1 MTRCAMSVVLVLGMM
16 MLLGG
21 CSKYTKYDAGTVI
34 EITDQSEAILSL
46 QEVSV
51 PPPSVDPN
59 DSPEYRVGAGDVLSV
74 SVPGLLEREH
84 DERRG
89 SDTLGGFRV
98 YTSGKVLL
106 PLVGGVDVAGLTVE
120 QIQTKL
126 IRVFSAY
133 IKEPVVSVEILE
145 FKSQPIYLLGKFNK
159 PGLVYLDRPTSLLH
173 GLALGNGLADQANLR
188 GARVVRNDRVLPV
201 DVYQLLYYND
211 QRQNI
216 QLRQGDTIYVPG
228 NEAQQV
234 FVLGTVNKPGAV
246 PMVNGRL
253 NLVQALSAA
262 GLDGRAYDEKHVRLI
277 RTLSPTR
284 GQLMMVDLGKMM
296 NGQALPMPLN
306 DGDII
311 YVPKTALG
319 GWNEIITEIL
329 PTFQVINAIAQPFL
343 IYGLWAD
350 NHEGDDWP
358 DRWQ

>member
-1 MTRCAMSVVLVLGMM
+1 MTRCVLLIVLLAGLAL
-16 MLLGG
+16 LLGG
-21 CSKYTKYDAGTVI
+21 CTKYTKYEPGTVI

-51 PPPSVDPN
+51 PPPV
-59 DSPEYRVGAGDVLSV
+59 PEPAEGNEYHVGPGDVLSV
-74 SVPGLLEREH
+74 TVPGLIEH
-84 DERRG
+84 RNGENKGND
-89 SDTLGGFRV
+89 SLGGFRV
-98 YTSGKVLL
+98 YTSGKILL
-106 PLVGGVDVAGLTVE
+106 PMVGGVEVAGLSVE

-126 IRVFSAY
+126 IKVFSAY
-133 IKEPVVSVEILE
+133 IKLPVVTVEIVE

-173 GLALGNGLADQANLR
+173 GLALGSGLADQANLR

-201 DVYQLLYYND
+201 DIYQLLYYND

-234 FVLGTVNKPGAV
+234 FVLGSVNKPGAV
-246 PMVNGRL
+246 PMINSRL

-277 RTLSPTR
+277 RTISPTR
-284 GQLMMVDLGKMM
+284 GQLIMVDLGKMM

-329 PTFQVINAIAQPFL
+329 PTFQVLNAVAQPFL
-343 IYGLWAD
+343 MYGIWASD
-350 NHEGDDWP
+350 HEGDDI
-358 DRWQ
+358 RW